1 MSIAS
6 VTPVSGVDYF
16 ARATAT
22 EQKPTAGASV
32 VVVPDA
38 EGNLRSDLFR
48 RLIADQNGNFSLAG
62 MAPGKYRA
70 FALESV
76 DDLGVFLDP
85 QASVDDSL
93 TWAKVYR

>member
-1 MSIAS
+1 M
-6 VTPVSGVDYF
+6 SGVDYF

-38 EGNLRSDLFR
+38 ECNLRSDLFR